1 MHMNDIESY
10 LQSTNSEIISN
21 ALTKLIF
28 LFILGGGITTLVLLL
43 SLFFLDD
50 LNINSFYH

>member
-43 SLFFLDD
+43 SLFF
-50 LNINSFYH
+50 